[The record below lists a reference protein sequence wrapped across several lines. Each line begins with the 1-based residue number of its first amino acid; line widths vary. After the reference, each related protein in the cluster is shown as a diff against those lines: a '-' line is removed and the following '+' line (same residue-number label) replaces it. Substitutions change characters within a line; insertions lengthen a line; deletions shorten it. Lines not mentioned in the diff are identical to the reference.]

1 MSLSQVASLYWNVG
15 YVALTYA
22 TISFLIKSKFALSS
36 VAAGTPAVCADV
48 IVCAVILLSAAPLL
62 YVTVCT

>member
-22 TISFLIKSKFALSS
+22 TISFLINDKFSLSN
-36 VAAGTPAVCADV
+36 VAAGTPAVCGDV
-48 IVCAVILLSAAPLL
+48 IVWAVILLSDAPLL